1 MWVSKVGDIAMGTCV
16 CASNPFPATGVVTS
30 GSAMISTT
38 GIPIAVGNFSI
49 VTFPCGTSTIISPQ
63 ISLKTAGMSVSKSGD
78 SVVGCGNG
86 TLVSQSQ
93 ITSL

>member
-16 CASNPFPATGVVTS
+16 CATNPFPATGVVTS
-30 GSAMISTT
+30 GSALVSTT
-38 GIPIAVGNFSI
+38 GIPISLGGFSI

-63 ISLKTAGMSVSKSGD
+63 VSFRTGGISVSKNGD
-78 SVVGCGNG
+78 SVAGCGNG
-86 TLVSQSQ
+86 VLVAQST